1 MTTSPLIG
9 ITVDSEEPGAYSN
22 KPWFALRQN
31 YCEAVAK
38 AGGTVLMLPH
48 DVDAAER
55 YADLLDGLV
64 VSGGNFDVDPA
75 LFGPVVVSPDIL
87 RGPLPNAWSHRDR
100 LEANRAAIWKDTVS
114 AGKYLDRAEPGS
126 KITGIVICM
135 IFLSLV
141 TTCVY
146 KEATRPIPEEYRVV
160 Q

>member
-1 MTTSPLIG
+1 MSDMAEERTAKFYGLDDLIRDLDRKG
-9 ITVDSEEPGAYSN
+9 RILVEQVLEVDDGEPVRELWIARIG
-22 KPWFALRQN
+22 KPHHRLR
-31 YCEAVAK
+31 
-38 AGGTVLMLPH
+38 T
-48 DVDAAER
+48 
-55 YADLLDGLV
+55 
-64 VSGGNFDVDPA
+64 VDPA

-114 AGKYLDRAEPGS
+114 AGKYLDRAELGS